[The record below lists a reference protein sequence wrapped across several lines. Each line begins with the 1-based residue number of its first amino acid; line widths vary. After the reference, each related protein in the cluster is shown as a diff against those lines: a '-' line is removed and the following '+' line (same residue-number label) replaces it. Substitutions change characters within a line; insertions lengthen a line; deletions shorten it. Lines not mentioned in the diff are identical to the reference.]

1 MTFRVGVT
9 RDLRTVDGEPCFGRR
24 AFDVLEANADIEWE
38 WLSEDPKE
46 VTPEIAARYDGLHL
60 NLPRVTSA
68 SLARSDCRLKVIA
81 RHGVGFDALVLTRQS
96 PMATLRSP
104 VSTSCE

>member
-1 MTFRVGVT
+1 VTFRVGVT

-24 AFDVLEANADIEWE
+24 AFDVLAANADIKWE

-60 NLPRVTSA
+60 NLPRVTAAIASTASSPFSVSIWAMTRLRSSA
-68 SLARSDCRLKVIA
+68 SFI
-81 RHGVGFDALVLTRQS
+81 FD
-96 PMATLRSP
+96 
-104 VSTSCE
+104 